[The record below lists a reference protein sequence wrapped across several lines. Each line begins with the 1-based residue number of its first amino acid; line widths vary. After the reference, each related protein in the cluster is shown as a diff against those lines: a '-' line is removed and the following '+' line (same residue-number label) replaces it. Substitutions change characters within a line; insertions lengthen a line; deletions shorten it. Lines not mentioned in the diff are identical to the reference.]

1 MSFFIFNDVNNYDLG
16 LIITKPIVR
25 PTWSEQIHSDSIPGR
40 ASYHRR
46 LTGNYGDATLHINTA
61 LMEDATPDTLR
72 TIYQKLQGEGVMVIG
87 NDIAD
92 LDDEDK
98 APKEYMNVCINTIVP
113 EAVALMA
120 AEIPLN
126 VTCYPFAY
134 AIEPTVLDIRD
145 NIYIPGQEQH
155 PVTVYNNYSVYWEPV
170 IEYSLAT
177 AEDEVAF
184 DVGGSWFTVRTPDV
198 IKGAIDPTL
207 YKIVIDSE
215 NRICYYVR
223 PDGIKVSCTQN
234 TSGRFPQ
241 LRVGA
246 SEVMHTKT
254 LYTATLNEKE
264 RWL

>member
-25 PTWSEQIHSDSIPGR
+25 PTWSEQIHSDTIPGR
-40 ASYHRR
+40 AAYHRR

-72 TIYQKLQGEGVMVIG
+72 NIYQKLQGEGVMVIG

-92 LDDEDK
+92 MDDEEK
-98 APKEYMNVCINTIVP
+98 APIEYMNVCINTIVP

-120 AEIPLN
+120 AEIPLR

-134 AIEPTVLDIRD
+134 AIEPTVLDIKD
-145 NIYIPGQEQH
+145 NIYISDQEQH
-155 PVTVYNNYSVYWEPV
+155 PVTV
-170 IEYSLAT
+170 
-177 AEDEVAF
+177 DEVSF
-184 DVGGSWFTVRTPDV
+184 DVGGSWFTVKTPDV
-198 IKGAIDPTL
+198 IKDALDPTV

-223 PDGIKVSCTQN
+223 PDGVKVSCTQN
-234 TSGRFPQ
+234 TSGKFPQ

-254 LYTATLNEKE
+254 LYSATLNEKE